1 MAKLDSPFGAKKV
14 SGRIG
19 DGFVMSSWRGI
30 PYIRQFV
37 VPAYRSSERL
47 DRVRNLFARQNRRWM
62 GLREAQREAWRLFC
76 EKKRILGQPNVI
88 FASYSSLA
96 LDAGLPEPVH
106 PPSSRTPQPPR
117 LSLQLQGDLLSISW
131 DVSHLIE
138 AQRRS
143 RSIGTPHALRL
154 TAVMDLWHWS
164 GRSSLNPH
172 PHVFKHLV
180 YLPLS
185 AGKFLFQPKTPR
197 FLSGLRSQASGTK
210 YSFRARMILPD
221 SNHSRF
227 SAATL
232 ISE

>member
-30 PYIRQFV
+30 PYIRQRV
-37 VPAYRSSERL
+37 IPAYRTSERL
-47 DRVRNLFARQNRRWM
+47 ERVRGLFAQQNRRWM
-62 GLREAQREAWRLFC
+62 GLRETEREAWRVFC
-76 EKKRILGQPNVI
+76 ERRRILGQPNVI

-96 LDAGLPEPVH
+96 LDAGLPEPIL
-106 PPSSRTPQPPR
+106 PPRSKTPQALR
-117 LSLQLQGDLLSISW
+117 LSLQLEGERISVSW
-131 DVSHLIE
+131 DVSFL
-138 AQRRS
+138 
-143 RSIGTPHALRL
+143 TPQASRL
-154 TAVMDLWHWS
+154 TAVMDLWFWS

-172 PHVFKHLV
+172 PHVHKHLV

-185 AGKFLFQPKTPR
+185 AGKFLFQPKQPR
-197 FLSGLRSQASGTK
+197 FVSGLRSQSSGIK

-221 SNHSRF
+221 SNHSNF
-227 SAATL
+227 STATL

>member
-1 MAKLDSPFGAKKV
+1 MAKLDSPFGAKRV

-37 VPAYRSSERL
+37 MPAWRTSQRL
-47 DRVRNLFARQNRRWM
+47 DRVRGLFARQNRRWM
-62 GLREAQREAWRLFC
+62 YLKESEREAWRVFS
-76 EKKRILGQPNVI
+76 EKKRFKGLPHAV
-88 FASYSSLA
+88 FASYSRLA

-106 PPSSRTPQPPR
+106 PPRSKAPQPPR
-117 LSLQLQGDLLSISW
+117 FSLQLEGDLLSISW
-131 DVSHLIE
+131 DVSLI
-138 AQRRS
+138 
-143 RSIGTPHALRL
+143 TPHALRL

-180 YLPLS
+180 YLPVS
-185 AGKFLFQPKTPR
+185 TGKFLFQPKKPR
-197 FLSGLRSQASGTK
+197 FVSGLRSQASGIK
-210 YSFRARMILPD
+210 YSFRARVVLPD

-232 ISE
+232 IRE

>member
-30 PYIRQFV
+30 PYIRQRV
-37 VPAYRSSERL
+37 ILAYRTSERL
-47 DRVRNLFARQNRRWM
+47 ERVRGLFAQQNRRWM
-62 GLREAQREAWRLFC
+62 GLRETEREAWRVFC
-76 EKKRILGQPNVI
+76 ERRRILGQPNAI

-96 LDAGLPEPVH
+96 LDARLPESVL
-106 PPSSRTPQPPR
+106 PPRSRTPQAPR
-117 LSLQLQGDLLSISW
+117 LSIHLEGENLLVSWSCPRLPSPISPLTG
-131 DVSHLIE
+131 LI
-138 AQRRS
+138 
-143 RSIGTPHALRL
+143 
-154 TAVMDLWHWS
+154 DLWFWS

-172 PHVFKHLV
+172 PHVHKHLV

-185 AGKFLFQPKTPR
+185 AGKFLFQPKQPR
-197 FLSGLRSQASGTK
+197 FVSGLRSQSSGIK

-221 SNHSRF
+221 SNHSNF
-227 SAATL
+227 STATL

>member
-37 VPAYRSSERL
+37 VPAYRTSERL
-47 DRVRNLFARQNRRWM
+47 DKVRDLFAQQNRRWM

-106 PPSSRTPQPPR
+106 PPSSKTPQPPR
-117 LSLQLQGDLLSISW
+117 LSLQLEGDLLSISW
-131 DVSHLIE
+131 DVSLI
-138 AQRRS
+138 
-143 RSIGTPHALRL
+143 TPHALRL

-180 YLPLS
+180 YLPVT
-185 AGKFLFQPKTPR
+185 AGKFLFQPKKPR
-197 FLSGLRSQASGTK
+197 FLSGLRSQASGIK
-210 YSFRARMILPD
+210 YSFRSRVVLPD

-232 ISE
+232 IRE